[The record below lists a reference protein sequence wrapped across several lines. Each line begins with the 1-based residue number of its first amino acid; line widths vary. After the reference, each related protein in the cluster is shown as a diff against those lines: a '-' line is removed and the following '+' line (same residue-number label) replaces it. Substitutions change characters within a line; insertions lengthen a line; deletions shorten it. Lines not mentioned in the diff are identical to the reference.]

1 MWALVP
7 VCVNAEAPKNRH
19 RVGQN
24 VVSRVHA
31 VPVPLA
37 LDPATER
44 QKVTFRVQ
52 ITRTVI
58 SVHRARGTGIIGH
71 NEVFAQMIRRRND
84 GRVAGAKPN
93 ICHIR
98 LSIPLVK
105 RACRKC
111 TRGDQSLTIVLLK
124 KYFEAGVTAIIIYDE
139 ILP

>member
-58 SVHRARGTGIIGH
+58 SVHRAGST
-71 NEVFAQMIRRRND
+71 
-84 GRVAGAKPN
+84 
-93 ICHIR
+93 C
-98 LSIPLVK
+98 
-105 RACRKC
+105 
-111 TRGDQSLTIVLLK
+111 IVC
-124 KYFEAGVTAIIIYDE
+124 DD
-139 ILP
+139 